1 MVLYDQYKHFF
12 SYNWSHTAIN
22 GKAGEPAM
30 SFMHLLY
37 SPAEIARNTGQNA
50 KALRLSKNLSRRT
63 LAEKSGVS
71 ETTIKRFEMTGVV
84 TFEALILLATAL
96 DERAAVT
103 RLFNPE
109 HPNSVDELK
118 NAKRKRGMR

>member
-1 MVLYDQYKHFF
+1 
-12 SYNWSHTAIN
+12 
-22 GKAGEPAM
+22 M
-30 SFMHLLY
+30 SFLHLLH
-37 SPAEIARNTGQNA
+37 SPAEIARDVGHNA
-50 KALRLSKNLSRRT
+50 KRLRLSKNLSRKT

-71 ETTIKRFEMTGVV
+71 EATIKRFETTGVV
-84 TFEALILLATAL
+84 TFESLILLATAL

-109 HPNSVDELK
+109 HPSSIDELK

>member
-1 MVLYDQYKHFF
+1 
-12 SYNWSHTAIN
+12 
-22 GKAGEPAM
+22 M

-71 ETTIKRFEMTGVV
+71 ETTIKRFETTGVV

>member
-1 MVLYDQYKHFF
+1 
-12 SYNWSHTAIN
+12 
-22 GKAGEPAM
+22 M

-37 SPAEIARNTGQNA
+37 SPAEVARNVGENA
-50 KALRLSKNLSRRT
+50 KTLRLSKNLSRKT

-71 ETTIKRFEMTGVV
+71 ESTIKRFETTGVV
-84 TFEALILLATAL
+84 TLEALILMATAL
-96 DERAAVT
+96 DELACVT
-103 RLFNPE
+103 RLFKPE